1 MAADAGVSL
10 GVVIAGVAIMI
21 TGWLWLDPAISI
33 FIVMIVLL
41 GTWGLLR
48 SALNLSIDAVPE
60 GINISKIEDYLTSLK
75 NVSCIHDLHVWAL
88 STTETALTAHLVT
101 TQETMD
107 NTFLMELQQYLH
119 DQFGIEHTTIQIE
132 KENSENN
139 CKLNRPK
146 CI

>member
-1 MAADAGVSL
+1 MAVGLKDNSSC
-10 GVVIAGVAIMI
+10 MDQKQ
-21 TGWLWLDPAISI
+21 TIS
-33 FIVMIVLL
+33 F
-41 GTWGLLR
+41 
-48 SALNLSIDAVPE
+48 NFSI
-60 GINISKIEDYLTSLK
+60 IYFLYTFR
-75 NVSCIHDLHVWAL
+75 AL

-107 NTFLMELQQYLH
+107 NTFLIELQQYLH
-119 DQFGIEHTTIQIE
+119 DKFGVDHTTIQIE